1 MALSTRRRST
11 ARCWSW
17 SWRAGRSW
25 PRRFASSIP
34 SGRTPCRRLSPGAR
48 CPRRSSSKYPTHY
61 YRCTKIPQV
70 RRSSQPEWRRG
81 SRRSTMPITTIFAAK
96 PSWRSAY
103 CSISSLWDRHM
114 TMPSFIANPVRLGPL
129 DAVADR
135 PFTAPEHSHSDLA
148 ILERMRARLRDTLA
162 PSGVNVD
169 RSAQSEV
176 HVQYVHEEH
185 ERMHRMVICDRA
197 ALATAPAL
205 AVVGFFGEQRG
216 KANPALLQD
225 IDTELIQEFLQH
237 RDVLSYSSLEL

>member
-1 MALSTRRRST
+1 
-11 ARCWSW
+11 
-17 SWRAGRSW
+17 
-25 PRRFASSIP
+25 
-34 SGRTPCRRLSPGAR
+34 
-48 CPRRSSSKYPTHY
+48 
-61 YRCTKIPQV
+61 
-70 RRSSQPEWRRG
+70 
-81 SRRSTMPITTIFAAK
+81 
-96 PSWRSAY
+96 
-103 CSISSLWDRHM
+103 M

-162 PSGVNVD
+162 PSDVNVD

-216 KANPALLQD
+216 KANPALLPD

-237 RDVLSYSSLEL
+237 RDVLSYSSLELPDGNWGNLIILQHIEGIAHWRSSQRHAYAARELAPQYYARIRLHNGVLLEGLASTHLILTSTKYYDFESGGLWRAIRDRMPHE